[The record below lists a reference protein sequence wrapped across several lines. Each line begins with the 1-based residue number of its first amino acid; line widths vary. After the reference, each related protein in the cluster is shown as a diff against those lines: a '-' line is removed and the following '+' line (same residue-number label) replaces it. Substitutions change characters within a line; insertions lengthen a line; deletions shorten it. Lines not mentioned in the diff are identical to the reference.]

1 MAAMIWMTRA
11 CSQAMSAWGWTHF
24 AENEGQKKTTEHRR
38 DCWVKNLPARGSG
51 DMNPGRWLYLTF
63 LRHEVNQQEIKSRQG
78 DDNPCWCKRSA
89 EYPRFSESTKWEL
102 TLLEHFQENKR
113 KKKETEIRSS
123 DCHYPPLVVTL
134 SGVAFCGSEVVSF
147 FGSLFFFWF
156 HWKGS
161 AIGLVLNRGEIM
173 VSR

>member
-38 DCWVKNLPARGSG
+38 GCRVKNLPARGSG

-63 LRHEVNQQEIKSRQG
+63 LRHEANQQEIKSRQG

-102 TLLEHFQENKR
+102 TLLKHFQEKKEE
-113 KKKETEIRSS
+113 KKKLWLSLPPIGGYSVRSS
-123 DCHYPPLVVTL
+123 ILWKR
-134 SGVAFCGSEVVSF
+134 GR
-147 FGSLFFFWF
+147 FFFWF
-156 HWKGS
+156 TFFL
-161 AIGLVLNRGEIM
+161 LVSLERLCNRPRFKQRRNNGIT
-173 VSR
+173 VT